1 MIRAFYTFLSRHFI
15 PGCAVFALAAALPA
29 AAQNKPRDIN
39 IGLQAAIT
47 SMDPHYHNLSPNNSM
62 MLHLFEPLI
71 MRDEN
76 QKLVPGLATSW
87 KATDDL
93 TWEFKL
99 RKNVRFHDG
108 TPFTAEDVAFTLKRA
123 PNVPNSPSSFATFI
137 KPIVDVKIVDP
148 FTIVF
153 KTATPHVLL
162 PSDLASV
169 MIISKLHGEKA
180 TTEDY
185 NSGKAAIGTG
195 PYKFV
200 EYVPNQRVVVKAN
213 YGYWRGEEPWDKV
226 TFKILT
232 SPSGRVAALLSNGV
246 EFIETVPTADIAKL
260 SADKNYSL
268 VDKVSNRVIYVHL
281 NQSTD
286 KSPPFV
292 TAKDGKP
299 LDKNPF
305 RDVRVR
311 KALSM
316 AVNRDAIVDRVM
328 EKKAVAAGQLLPDFF
343 YGTSKKLKPAKFDPE
358 GARKLLAEAGYPN
371 GFAMTLHGPNNRYI
385 NDANVVQALAQFY
398 SRIGIDTKVETM
410 PSSVYFTRATK
421 LEFGY
426 MVLGWGTESGEQGS
440 AMRSLLATFD
450 QAKGMGVTNR
460 GRYTNPEFDKVLT
473 QALVTMDDKKREA
486 MIQQAA
492 EMVMGDVGL
501 IPLHYE
507 VSTWAA
513 VKSLKYTARTDQ
525 YTLAMGLK
533 PAK

>member
-1 MIRAFYTFLSRHFI
+1 MFRFTHHARFLASFFLAIFAFSGVAQAQTKSRE
-15 PGCAVFALAAALPA
+15 VS
-29 AAQNKPRDIN
+29 

-47 SMDPHYHNLSPNNSM
+47 SMDPHFHNLSPNNALS
-62 MLHLFEPLI
+62 LHIFQPLI
-71 MRDEN
+71 QRDEN
-76 QKLVPGLATSW
+76 QKLIPALATSW
-87 KATDDL
+87 KALDDL

-108 TPFTAEDVAFTLKRA
+108 TPFTAEDVVFTLKRV
-123 PNVPNSPSSFATFI
+123 PDVPNSPSSFATFT
-137 KPIVDVKIVDP
+137 KPIIDVKVIDP
-148 FTIVF
+148 HTIIF
-153 KTATPHVLL
+153 KTATAHVLL

-169 MIISKLHGEKA
+169 MIVSKLHGEKA
-180 TTEDY
+180 TTADY

-195 PYKFV
+195 PYKFA
-200 EYVPNQRVVVKAN
+200 EYVPNQRVVFTAS
-213 YGYWRGEEPWDKV
+213 YGFWGGEEPWDKI
-226 TFKILT
+226 TYKMLT
-232 SPSGRVAALLSNGV
+232 NPAARVAALLSGDV
-246 EFIETVPTADIAKL
+246 QMIETVPTADIAKL
-260 SADKNYSL
+260 SKDKNYNL

-292 TAKDGKP
+292 FDKAGKP

-305 RDVRVR
+305 KDVRVR
-311 KALSM
+311 RALSM
-316 AVNRDAIVDRVM
+316 AINRDAIVDRVM
-328 EKKAVAAGQLLPDFF
+328 EKKAVAAAQLLPDFF
-343 YGTSKKLKPAKFDPE
+343 YGTSKKLKPVKFDPE
-358 GARKLLAEAGYPN
+358 GAKKLLAEAGYPN

-385 NDANVVQALAQFY
+385 NDANIVQAIAQMY
-398 SRIGIDTKVETM
+398 TRIGIEAKVETM
-410 PSSVYFTRATK
+410 PSAVYFTRATK

-460 GRYTNPEFDKVLT
+460 GRYSNPAFDKVLSD
-473 QALVTMDDKKREA
+473 ALVTMDDKKREA

-507 VSTWAA
+507 VSTWATA
-513 VKSLKYTARTDQ
+513 KGFKYIARTDQ
-525 YTLAMGLK
+525 YTLASGLK
-533 PAK
+533 PLK